1 MALVTLGDLVGR
13 ARKRANQENSTFR
26 SDADVKRVLLTS
38 VQRLRQRL
46 HTGGQEY
53 ERLTAEMDVIP
64 GQALYNLPSD
74 FNQLQTLMAN
84 RTTVQVGAVVAGVWN
99 AESSDA
105 QAWVPLWPFELAELA
120 ELLNRTDGNADTVR
134 YRLRGT
140 RPSVGEVAPVVTP
153 TRKIELRPTP
163 RVSFTLRLDYLPTTL
178 LDTSDTA
185 PIEGLDG
192 FEEIPVLEAAI
203 YLLQEEESDTTSLDT
218 WLKRELERLADA
230 APQQDRNRPERV
242 VDVYA
247 QQHMD
252 TIGGGPRRG
261 SSYGWW
267 P

>member
-1 MALVTLGDLVGR
+1 MALVTLVELVGR

-26 SDADVKRVLLTS
+26 SDTDVKRVLLTS

-53 ERLTAEMDVIP
+53 ERLTAEMDTIP

-84 RTTVQVGAVVAGVWN
+84 RNAVQVGAIVAGVWN

-105 QAWVPLWPFELAELA
+105 QDWVPLWPFELSELA
-120 ELLNRTDGNADTVR
+120 DLLNRTDGRADTAR

-140 RPSVGEVAPVVTP
+140 RPSVGEIAPVVTP
-153 TRKIELRPTP
+153 TRKIEIRPTP
-163 RVSFTLRLDYLPTTL
+163 RVAFTLRLDYLPTTL

-203 YLLQEEESDTTSLDT
+203 YLLQEEESDTTALTT
-218 WLKRELERLADA
+218 WLARELQRLDEAT
-230 APQQDRNRPERV
+230 PQQDRNRPERV

-247 QQHMD
+247 QQHLSPVD
-252 TIGGGPRRG
+252 GPLRRGGGF
-261 SSYGWW
+261 GWW